1 MSQSTFAI
9 PNQSGANYRVAVN
22 NALQAL
28 ASLYSGTTPSE
39 SYAYQLWFDT
49 STNILKQRNA
59 ANNAWVNLWAATL
72 GSPVVINFRDTRV
85 EAHGNNNIDSNTA
98 FGAGAL
104 QDNTTGINNTAL
116 GINALQKNTTGVNNT
131 AFGLNALQNN
141 LTGINNTAVGQNA
154 LRDNNT
160 GTQNTAVGQNALLLN
175 SGGLYNTAVGFQALT
190 NNTTGINN
198 TAVGLNALRDNT
210 IGTQNTAV
218 GANAL
223 QTNTI
228 GIQNTAVGQSALLLN
243 SGGIYNTAVG
253 FQALTNN
260 TTGIYNTA
268 VGLNA
273 LRDNNTGI
281 YNTVVGANALL
292 LNSGGLYNTA
302 VGQSALQANTTG
314 INNTALGYAAG
325 VSGYGINITTQ
336 SNHFILGNSSVTDL
350 ICADTSISGHSDA
363 RDKKDIEALNF
374 SGLAYINALIPR
386 KFTWDMRKC
395 VGTKKDITEIGFIAQ
410 EVESVQSSVYAVPGI
425 VSTYD
430 IDYTDPETDENIVTD
445 QKLVAPAKLIPIL
458 VKAIQELSQRLNALE
473 A

>member
-72 GSPVVINFRDTRV
+72 GSPVVIDFRDTRL
-85 EAHGNNNIDSNTA
+85 ESHGNGNIASNTA

-104 QDNTTGINNTAL
+104 EANTTGAQNTAVGVSTLQANTTGINNTAV
-116 GINALQKNTTGVNNT
+116 GQGALFSNT
-131 AFGLNALQNN
+131 
-141 LTGINNTAVGQNA
+141 TGINNTAVGQNA
-154 LRDNNT
+154 LVVNT
-160 GTQNTAVGQNALLLN
+160 TGAQNTAVGQ
-175 SGGLYNTAVGFQALT
+175 
-190 NNTTGINN
+190 
-198 TAVGLNALRDNT
+198 D
-210 IGTQNTAV
+210 
-218 GANAL
+218 AL
-223 QTNTI
+223 QT
-228 GIQNTAVGQSALLLN
+228 
-243 SGGIYNTAVG
+243 
-253 FQALTNN
+253 
-260 TTGIYNTA
+260 
-268 VGLNA
+268 
-273 LRDNNTGI
+273 
-281 YNTVVGANALL
+281 
-292 LNSGGLYNTA
+292 
-302 VGQSALQANTTG
+302 NTTG
-314 INNTALGYAAG
+314 INNTALGFAAG
-325 VSGYGINITTQ
+325 LSGYGISITTQ

-410 EVESVQSSVYAVPGI
+410 EVEFVQSSVYAVPGI

-430 IDYTDPETDENIVTD
+430 IDYTDPETDETIVTD
-445 QKLVAPAKLIPIL
+445 QKLIAPAKLIPIL
-458 VKAIQELSQRLNALE
+458 VKAIQELSQRLTDLE

>member
-72 GSPVVINFRDTRV
+72 GSPVVIDFRDTRL
-85 EAHGNNNIDSNTA
+85 ESHGNGNIGSNTA

-104 QDNTTGINNTAL
+104 QANTT
-116 GINALQKNTTGVNNT
+116 
-131 AFGLNALQNN
+131 
-141 LTGINNTAVGQNA
+141 
-154 LRDNNT
+154 
-160 GTQNTAVGQNALLLN
+160 
-175 SGGLYNTAVGFQALT
+175 
-190 NNTTGINN
+190 
-198 TAVGLNALRDNT
+198 
-210 IGTQNTAV
+210 
-218 GANAL
+218 
-223 QTNTI
+223 
-228 GIQNTAVGQSALLLN
+228 GIQNTAVGL
-243 SGGIYNTAVG
+243 G
-253 FQALTNN
+253 
-260 TTGIYNTA
+260 
-268 VGLNA
+268 
-273 LRDNNTGI
+273 
-281 YNTVVGANALL
+281 
-292 LNSGGLYNTA
+292 
-302 VGQSALQANTTG
+302 ALQANTTG
-314 INNTALGYAAG
+314 ASNTAFGTGALQANTTGANNTAVGVNALQANTTGTENTAVGLGALQANTTGANNTAVGRNALFSNTTGASNTAFGVGALQVNTTGTSNTAVGLSALYSNTTGTENTALGVNALRDNTTGANNTALGFSAG
-325 VSGYGINITTQ
+325 LSGYGISITTQ

-410 EVESVQSSVYAVPGI
+410 EVEFVQSSVYAVPGI

-430 IDYTDPETDENIVTD
+430 IDYTDPETDETIVTD
-445 QKLVAPAKLIPIL
+445 QKLIAPAKLIPIL
-458 VKAIQELSQRLNALE
+458 VKAIQELSQRLTDLE

>member
-72 GSPVVINFRDTRV
+72 GSPVVIDFRDTRL
-85 EAHGNNNIDSNTA
+85 EAHGNGNIGSNTA

-131 AFGLNALQNN
+131 AFGLNALGTNT
-141 LTGINNTAVGQNA
+141 TGINNTAVGQNA
-154 LRDNNT
+154 LQANT
-160 GTQNTAVGQNALLLN
+160 SGTQNTAVGQNALLLN
-175 SGGLYNTAVGFQALT
+175 TTGIQNTAVGFQSLT
-190 NNTTGINN
+190 NNNTGINN
-198 TAVGLNALRDNT
+198 TAVGLNSLRDNT
-210 IGTQNTAV
+210 SGTENTAV

-223 QTNTI
+223 QANTTGSDNTAVGQAALFFNTTGVNNTAVGQAALGTNTT
-228 GIQNTAVGQSALLLN
+228 GIQNTAVGQA
-243 SGGIYNTAVG
+243 
-253 FQALTNN
+253 
-260 TTGIYNTA
+260 
-268 VGLNA
+268 
-273 LRDNNTGI
+273 
-281 YNTVVGANALL
+281 
-292 LNSGGLYNTA
+292 
-302 VGQSALQANTTG
+302 ALQANTTG
-314 INNTALGYAAG
+314 VQNTAVGQAALQANTTGVYNTAVGQGALFSNTTGVNNTAVGFCAG
-325 VSGYGINITTQ
+325 LSGYGINITTQ

-374 SGLAYINALIPR
+374 SGLAYLNALIPR

-410 EVESVQSSVYAVPGI
+410 EVEFVQSSVYAVPGI

-430 IDYTDPETDENIVTD
+430 IDYTDPETDETIVTD
-445 QKLVAPAKLIPIL
+445 QKLIAPAKLIPIL
-458 VKAIQELSQRLNALE
+458 VKAIQELSQRLTDLE